1 MKKRVGELA
10 TDNCARV
17 GPKDRIYE
25 TVEKIAE
32 DKETMLACVVDE
44 EGILQGIISPTE
56 LLRAIEVREYGTTRY
71 PFFEGPS
78 VLHLLTSRHA
88 EDIMSGP
95 ISVKA
100 DDEVE
105 AAINIM
111 LDEGFYE
118 VPVTDEAGKLVGE
131 ISFFSIIAGSID
143 HLRSE

>member
-1 MKKRVGELA
+1 MKKTVRELA
-10 TDNCARV
+10 TDNCVRV
-17 GPKDRIYE
+17 SPKDRIYE

-44 EGILQGIISPTE
+44 EGILRGIISPDE
-56 LLRAIEVREYGTTRY
+56 LLKAVEVREYGTTRY
-71 PFFEGPS
+71 PFFEGPA

-105 AAINIM
+105 EAINIM

-118 VPVTDEAGKLVGE
+118 VPVTDEDGKLIGE
-131 ISFFSIIAGSID
+131 VSFFSIIASSID

>member
-1 MKKRVGELA
+1 MKKTVRELA
-10 TDNCARV
+10 TDNCAKV

-25 TVEKIAE
+25 TVETIAE

-44 EGILQGIISPTE
+44 QGILRGIISPKE

-71 PFFEGPS
+71 AFFEGPT
-78 VLHLLTSRHA
+78 VLHLLTSRNA

-105 AAINIM
+105 DAINIM

-118 VPVTDEAGKLVGE
+118 VPVTDEDGKLVGE